1 MVKVVCGGALL
12 VSGRNLSWVQGRS
25 VPGLG
30 NKSSWGKRRAGRCWL
45 ASLPTALSVLGGAQV
60 PLHSPSSS
68 AAESGN
74 KASSA
79 NRLFSVISS
88 MMSLFRLLLLRSMEG
103 FTSTQEHCSFGKH
116 LNLKMTMLKRRR
128 RSVPRS
134 ASQLSR

>member
-1 MVKVVCGGALL
+1 MSAMGDLL

-30 NKSSWGKRRAGRCWL
+30 NKSAWGKRRAGGCWL
-45 ASLPTALSVLGGAQV
+45 AGVPTALSVLGGAQV

-68 AAESGN
+68 AAELGN

-88 MMSLFRLLLLRSMEG
+88 TMSLFRLLLLQSMEG
-103 FTSTQEHCSFGKH
+103 FISTQERCSFGRR

-134 ASQLSR
+134 ASQLSQ